1 MSQKLFQERQVG
13 NCFIQTNNILYSSS
27 ILVRGLAAR
36 THRHQMM
43 KNMLW

>member
-1 MSQKLFQERQVG
+1 MGQKLFQECQME

-36 THRHQMM
+36 THRQQMM